1 MAKKERHSKTE
12 EAQMDMTPMLDI
24 VFIMLIFFI
33 VTASFVK
40 ESVVDVKRP
49 QAFTT
54 EPKPRANIFIGV
66 TANDKI
72 WMQKK
77 QVDPRILRATIERVL
92 AENPGGSI
100 VIQADE
106 GSKTETLIEVMNAAK
121 AAGVASVAVAAQNE
135 Q

>member
-1 MAKKERHSKTE
+1 MAKKDRHSKTE

-40 ESVVDVKRP
+40 ESGVDVKRP
-49 QAFTT
+49 EAFTT
-54 EPKPRANIFIGV
+54 EPKPRANIFIGI

-92 AENPGGSI
+92 SENPGGSI
-100 VIQADE
+100 VIQADQ
-106 GSKTETLIEVMNAAK
+106 GSKTEKLIEVMNAAK
-121 AAGVASVAVAAQNE
+121 AAGVGSVAVAAQNE

>member
-33 VTASFVK
+33 VTSSFVK
-40 ESVVDVKRP
+40 ESGVEVR
-49 QAFTT
+49 
-54 EPKPRANIFIGV
+54 EPDALTAESKPLANVFIGIQ
-66 TANDKI
+66 ANDRI
-72 WMQKK
+72 WIQKK
-77 QVDPRILRATIERVL
+77 PVDPKNLRPTIENIM
-92 AENPGGSI
+92 ADNPGGSI

-106 GSKTETLIEVMNAAK
+106 GSKTETLLEVMNAAK
-121 AAGVASVAVAAQNE
+121 AAGVGSVAVAAKQ

>member
-1 MAKKERHSKTE
+1 MAKKVRHATKE

-33 VTASFVK
+33 VTSSFVK
-40 ESVVDVKRP
+40 ESGIDVHRP
-49 QAFTT
+49 EALTT

-66 TANDKI
+66 AANDKI

-77 QVDPRILRATIERVL
+77 QVDPRALRATIERAM

-100 VIQADE
+100 VIQADQD
-106 GSKTETLIEVMNAAK
+106 SKTETLIEVMNAAK
-121 AAGVASVAVAAQNE
+121 AAGVGSVAVAAQNP
-135 Q
+135 

>member
-1 MAKKERHSKTE
+1 MAKKERHATKE

-33 VTASFVK
+33 VTSSFVK
-40 ESVVDVKRP
+40 ESGIDVHRP
-49 QAFTT
+49 EALTT

-66 TANDKI
+66 AANDKI

-77 QVDPRILRATIERVL
+77 QVDPRTLRATIERVM

-106 GSKTETLIEVMNAAK
+106 DSKTETLIEVMNAAK
-121 AAGVASVAVAAQNE
+121 AAGVGSVAVAAQNP
-135 Q
+135 